1 MEDNYPA
8 PILYYSK
15 TTNGF
20 YNNQINTYIP
30 DDKVVVEQAQYEALL
45 QAQSDGKVIQSDANG
60 NPVAVDFVP
69 TPAEI
74 QSANKSKASNLLFD
88 TDWTTI
94 PDVAN
99 SSLSNPYL
107 SNVAEFVAYR
117 NQVRGIAV
125 NPPTT
130 PATFPVKPEAKWTT
144 V

>member
-1 MEDNYPA
+1 MTIYF
-8 PILYYSK
+8 SK
-15 TTNGF
+15 NTNGF
-20 YNNQINTYIP
+20 YDSEINTVIP
-30 DDKVVVEQAQYEALL
+30 EDAVEVSTSDYQQLLVAQ
-45 QAQSDGKVIQSDANG
+45 QNGQVIQANDQG
-60 NPVAVDFVP
+60 YPVAVNQQGA
-69 TPAEI
+69 TPEQVQA
-74 QSANKSKASNLLFD
+74 ANKSQASNLLYK